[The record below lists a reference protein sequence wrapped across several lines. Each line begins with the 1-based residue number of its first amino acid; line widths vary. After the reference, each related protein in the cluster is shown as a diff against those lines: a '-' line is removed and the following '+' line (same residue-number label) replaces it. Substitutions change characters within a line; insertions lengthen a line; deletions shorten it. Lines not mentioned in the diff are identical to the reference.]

1 VPEIPQ
7 PTQDQKLDEKTLNVL
22 INAMHE
28 LDVRIVGLNRDG
40 CHCGLVARVA
50 LNALNPDKIR
60 EAAYRAG
67 REDAAREQK
76 QDRIDEQWSVWLT
89 MPGGVTVVTLAD
101 EQDEEPLNALGDVRR
116 YDSDEEWARDYAA
129 NPPAGTLK
137 AQVRCRTRTH
147 WSAWEPVDQPGV
159 QPAICNPPG
168 FSRGDHDRYHPEE
181 KR

>member
-67 REDAAREQK
+67 REDAAR
-76 QDRIDEQWSVWLT
+76 DIDEWASGYEAFAKGESNTELVVMNLRHAGRIARVGKDAKWL
-89 MPGGVTVVTLAD
+89 GR
-101 EQDEEPLNALGDVRR
+101 ERDEEQHG
-116 YDSDEEWARDYAA
+116 
-129 NPPAGTLK
+129 
-137 AQVRCRTRTH
+137 
-147 WSAWEPVDQPGV
+147 
-159 QPAICNPPG
+159 
-168 FSRGDHDRYHPEE
+168 
-181 KR
+181 